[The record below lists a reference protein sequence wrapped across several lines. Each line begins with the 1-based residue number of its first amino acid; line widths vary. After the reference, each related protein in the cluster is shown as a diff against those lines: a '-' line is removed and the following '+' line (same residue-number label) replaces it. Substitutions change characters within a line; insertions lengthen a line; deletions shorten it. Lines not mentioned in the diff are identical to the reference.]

1 MDIDAAD
8 VIEAVAEFSDNE
20 YHCECAGEREDVC
33 IQAPRF
39 NGEVLNSYNYRASN
53 ASAELFNAKIKL
65 LRTKLRGVADKKFI
79 LFRIANLHAYP
90 H

>member
-39 NGEVLNSYNYRASN
+39 IGEVDEGCTMR
-53 ASAELFNAKIKL
+53 F
-65 LRTKLRGVADKKFI
+65 
-79 LFRIANLHAYP
+79 
-90 H
+90 